1 MKTIEIWKDIKGLEG
16 LYKVSDYG
24 RVKSLKR
31 VVKFGKQQRT
41 IEEKIRKPH
50 VIRTKQNYTQL
61 CVSLKGKEFI
71 VSRLVAEAFIPNPEN
86 KPCIDH
92 INTDPTDNRVGN
104 LRWVTHKENSNNP
117 ITLSNMSNARKG
129 KPGLKGDKNKYS
141 KKVLQFDLKGNFI
154 KEWDCL
160 HQIEETIG
168 LSHTQVSRC
177 CNGKYK
183 TSGGFV
189 WKFKKEVD

>member
-1 MKTIEIWKDIKGLEG
+1 MEEIWKDIKGLEG
-16 LYKVSDYG
+16 YQVSDYG

-41 IEEKIRKPH
+41 VEEKIIKLH
-50 VIRTKQNYTQL
+50 AIRTKQNYTQL
-61 CVSLKGKEFI
+61 CVSLKGKDFI
-71 VSRLVAEAFIPNPEN
+71 VSRLVAEAFIPNPEG

-141 KKVLQFDLKGNFI
+141 KKVLQFDLEGNFI

-168 LSHTQVSRC
+168 LSHIQVSRC
-177 CNGKYK
+177 CRGKYK
-183 TSGGFV
+183 TSGGYI